1 MIFYCN
7 MLIMVKNKTEEY
19 IVRSIR
25 MPARLWD
32 QLKKIANKGYRPLNS
47 QIIRALEDWLVDHGY
62 MDDNDRVKLDQ

>member
-1 MIFYCN
+1 
-7 MLIMVKNKTEEY
+7 MVKNKTEEY

>member
-7 MLIMVKNKTEEY
+7 MLLMVKNKTEEY

>member
-7 MLIMVKNKTEEY
+7 ILLMVKNKTEEY

-62 MDDNDRVKLDQ
+62 MDDSDRVKLDQ